1 MRFCSGFCLF
11 VRAPVLWLAPCCKP
25 MEKALFDIVFLPSRW
40 TLSSLQAEQQ
50 LHNNILVIGKAECA
64 GWHSWI
70 YNSVLTADVS
80 EILGHVLVWRVT
92 LSFVCHTSSLR
103 WCLLAIMSIWGSV
116 LCCTVAI
123 EWVQSGVW
131 PRHMQ
136 VARNHLTN
144 KSLSKL
150 IFFFLHLGH
159 LITPKRVISRAI
171 LSHLIRFVTA
181 FNETPIT
188 LIHTP
193 YFTCFLLNRER
204 NKITRRQI
212 IDYGFYFHAL
222 QVWMGPSV
230 ALFQM
235 KKIGCWAVW
244 A

>member
-11 VRAPVLWLAPCCKP
+11 DRAPVLWLAPCCKP

-70 YNSVLTADVS
+70 YNSALTADVS

-92 LSFVCHTSSLR
+92 LHFVCQTSGLR
-103 WCLLAIMSIWGSV
+103 WCLLGHNEHLRYCSV
-116 LCCTVAI
+116 LCCTVDI

-144 KSLSKL
+144 KSLPKFKY
-150 IFFFLHLGH
+150 FFTFR
-159 LITPKRVISRAI
+159 P
-171 LSHLIRFVTA
+171 
-181 FNETPIT
+181 
-188 LIHTP
+188 
-193 YFTCFLLNRER
+193 LNYAKTS
-204 NKITRRQI
+204 N
-212 IDYGFYFHAL
+212 F
-222 QVWMGPSV
+222 
-230 ALFQM
+230 
-235 KKIGCWAVW
+235 
-244 A
+244 